1 MIALSVVRPAAL
13 LENNLDC
20 FMISL
25 SILVVGN
32 LLCFY
37 QMVPV
42 HAKWDLS
49 CEPLWWYTNFGY
61 FSWLWALIVF
71 GFLKNG
77 LCLHFLF
84 TLKWK
89 GENMN
94 SMSVNILLHY

>member
-1 MIALSVVRPAAL
+1 
-13 LENNLDC
+13 
-20 FMISL
+20 MISL

-37 QMVPV
+37 VMVPV

-49 CEPLWWYTNFGY
+49 QDKSHFGY
-61 FSWLWALIVF
+61 FSWLWALIVVV
-71 GFLKNG
+71 FLKNG
-77 LCLHFLF
+77 CLPFLF

-94 SMSVNILLHY
+94 SMSVNILSPY

>member
-1 MIALSVVRPAAL
+1 MVRSAAL

-37 QMVPV
+37 VMVPV

-49 CEPLWWYTNFGY
+49 QDKSHFGY
-61 FSWLWALIVF
+61 FSWLWALIVLV
-71 GFLKNG
+71 FLRMVVSS
-77 LCLHFLF
+77 LF
-84 TLKWK
+84 IYIEMERRKY
-89 GENMN
+89 E
-94 SMSVNILLHY
+94 